1 MGSQASSPCSK
12 AMVPETESSVS
23 ESFEAPQKVPEGPVS
38 GSAAECVQKPQQAQ
52 GVNSSEHSSELHL
65 VLGCG
70 FHNSKSPV
78 WQAFPDPSGA
88 RYNPPAATLPLPFEL
103 YGQPFYRG
111 FQWEKKP
118 ARVGSMANAT
128 LPWTLGGPRETCP
141 AELHC
146 LIWVHRY
153 FGDCVCNF
161 RDGVSFT
168 LGMMSVVAW
177 GVAEIPQIVTNFFA
191 GSTEGV
197 SLAFLMTWTVGD
209 VFNLAGCYLEPAT
222 LPTQYYMALM
232 YTITTI
238 VLVAQTVYYEVL
250 MPHKEVVED
259 EDEQEDGGTAV
270 QDSVSVSTTAV
281 TLQTPLLQGQQQQQA
296 PSSPVGVPQGVP
308 IPVGPRSGI
317 LSVPLSRKSSH
328 RDIHI
333 HSARSLVS
341 CHTPTMGSFVPGSYG
356 HHPHGSHGG
365 GHHPHSLH
373 ARHAQHHVGSLL
385 SQSPGQGVP
394 HISLPT
400 NSPVTRAVAF
410 GMLLVGCLRIGTLS
424 HSLFSASNPNHLA
437 PIPDHSTPT
446 FSSTSALSS
455 PFPSLSASSSADPG
469 LESHHLPAQVF
480 PMRRRLLQASTRG
493 LFSQHLLT
501 DGDDEEPSALGELLG
516 WLMAAIYMGGR
527 IPQIYLNIQRGTV
540 EGLSPLM
547 FLFALVGNATYV
559 GSILARSM
567 EWRHIKPNM
576 PWLVDAAVC
585 VLLDLFI
592 LCQFAYYSYKNSKE
606 ESTDDDYEEVK

>member
-1 MGSQASSPCSK
+1 
-12 AMVPETESSVS
+12 
-23 ESFEAPQKVPEGPVS
+23 
-38 GSAAECVQKPQQAQ
+38 
-52 GVNSSEHSSELHL
+52 
-65 VLGCG
+65 
-70 FHNSKSPV
+70 
-78 WQAFPDPSGA
+78 
-88 RYNPPAATLPLPFEL
+88 
-103 YGQPFYRG
+103 
-111 FQWEKKP
+111 
-118 ARVGSMANAT
+118 MANAT
-128 LPWTLGGPRETCP
+128 LPWTLGGPRGSCP

-161 RDGVSFT
+161 RDGLSFT

-197 SLAFLMTWTVGD
+197 SLTFLMTWTVGD

-238 VLVAQTVYYEVL
+238 MLVAQTVYYEVL
-250 MPHKEVVED
+250 VPHKEVAEEED
-259 EDEQEDGGTAV
+259 EEGDSVAV
-270 QDSVSVSTTAV
+270 QDSITASSTV
-281 TLQTPLLQGQQQQQA
+281 QTPLLQGQQQQQQA
-296 PSSPVGVPQGVP
+296 SSGPVGVPQGVP
-308 IPVGPRSGI
+308 IPVGPRSEI

-341 CHTPTMGSFVPGSYG
+341 CHTPTMGSFVPGSHG
-356 HHPHGSHGG
+356 HHPHGSHG

-373 ARHAQHHVGSLL
+373 ARHTQHHVGSLL

-394 HISLPT
+394 HISLRN

-410 GMLLVGCLRIGTLS
+410 GMLLVGCLRIGALS
-424 HSLFSASNPNHLA
+424 HSLFSASSTPNHLG
-437 PIPDHSTPT
+437 PIPYHSDPAVTS
-446 FSSTSALSS
+446 SSTSPLSS
-455 PFPSLSASSSADPG
+455 LFPSLSASSSADPG
-469 LESHHLPAQVF
+469 LESYRLPAQVF

-559 GSILARSM
+559 GSIVARSM
-567 EWRHIKPNM
+567 EWRHIKPNL

>member
-1 MGSQASSPCSK
+1 
-12 AMVPETESSVS
+12 
-23 ESFEAPQKVPEGPVS
+23 
-38 GSAAECVQKPQQAQ
+38 
-52 GVNSSEHSSELHL
+52 
-65 VLGCG
+65 
-70 FHNSKSPV
+70 
-78 WQAFPDPSGA
+78 
-88 RYNPPAATLPLPFEL
+88 
-103 YGQPFYRG
+103 
-111 FQWEKKP
+111 
-118 ARVGSMANAT
+118 MANAT
-128 LPWTLGGPRETCP
+128 LPWTLGGPRGSCP

-161 RDGVSFT
+161 RDGLSFT

-197 SLAFLMTWTVGD
+197 SLTFLMTWTVGD

-222 LPTQYYMALM
+222 M

-250 MPHKEVVED
+250 VPHKEVAEEED
-259 EDEQEDGGTAV
+259 EEGDSVAV
-270 QDSVSVSTTAV
+270 QDSITASSTV
-281 TLQTPLLQGQQQQQA
+281 QTPLLQGQQQQQQA
-296 PSSPVGVPQGVP
+296 SSGPVGVPQGVP
-308 IPVGPRSGI
+308 IPVGPRSEI

-333 HSARSLVS
+333 QSVPVPARHPSLTPLIPLPVIVHVLSVSVLLSPTSASTATSTSHPVPHAHHGLISSIQDSLQASLLTHLLSPPPSPPHSSARSLVS
-341 CHTPTMGSFVPGSYG
+341 CHTPTMGSFVPGSHG
-356 HHPHGSHGG
+356 HHPHGSHG

-373 ARHAQHHVGSLL
+373 ARHTQHHVGSLL

-394 HISLPT
+394 HISLRN

-410 GMLLVGCLRIGTLS
+410 GMLLVGCLRIGALS
-424 HSLFSASNPNHLA
+424 HSLFSASSTPNHLG
-437 PIPDHSTPT
+437 PIPYHSDPAVTS
-446 FSSTSALSS
+446 SSTSPLSS
-455 PFPSLSASSSADPG
+455 LFPSLSASSSADPG
-469 LESHHLPAQVF
+469 LESYRLPAQVF

-559 GSILARSM
+559 GRSGTLAAR
-567 EWRHIKPNM
+567 KPQ
-576 PWLVDAAVC
+576 LA
-585 VLLDLFI
+585 
-592 LCQFAYYSYKNSKE
+592 
-606 ESTDDDYEEVK
+606 

>member
-1 MGSQASSPCSK
+1 MGNQASSACS
-12 AMVPETESSVS
+12 MDV
-23 ESFEAPQKVPEGPVS
+23 VPEGPVS
-38 GSAAECVQKPQQAQ
+38 GSAAECLQKPRQAATAAQ
-52 GVNSSEHSSELHL
+52 GVNHSEHSSEPHL
-65 VLGCG
+65 VLGCS
-70 FHNSKSPV
+70 FHNSQSPV

-88 RYNPPAATLPLPFEL
+88 RFNPPASTLPLPFEL

-111 FQWEKKP
+111 FQWEKKNSSVKDWEVQP

-128 LPWTLGGPRETCP
+128 LPWTLGGPRESCP

-250 MPHKEVVED
+250 VPHKEVVED

-270 QDSVSVSTTAV
+270 QDSISASSTTAV

-296 PSSPVGVPQGVP
+296 PSVPVGVPQGVP
-308 IPVGPRSGI
+308 IPVAPRSEI

-341 CHTPTMGSFVPGSYG
+341 CHTPTMGSFVPGSHG
-356 HHPHGSHGG
+356 H
-365 GHHPHSLH
+365 HHPHSLH
-373 ARHAQHHVGSLL
+373 SRHTPHHVGSLL

-394 HISLPT
+394 HISLRN

-410 GMLLVGCLRIGTLS
+410 GMLLVGCLRIGSLS
-424 HSLFSASNPNHLA
+424 HSLFSASTPSHLA
-437 PIPDHSTPT
+437 SAPHHSTPT
-446 FSSTSALSS
+446 FTSSSTSPLSS
-455 PFPSLSASSSADPG
+455 LFPSLSSSPPSSADPG
-469 LESHHLPAQVF
+469 LESYHLPAQVF
-480 PMRRRLLQASTRG
+480 SMRRRLLQANTHG
-493 LFSQHLLT
+493 LFSQHLLM

-585 VLLDLFI
+585 VLLDLFVSPHTS
-592 LCQFAYYSYKNSKE
+592 L
-606 ESTDDDYEEVK
+606 

>member
-1 MGSQASSPCSK
+1 
-12 AMVPETESSVS
+12 
-23 ESFEAPQKVPEGPVS
+23 
-38 GSAAECVQKPQQAQ
+38 
-52 GVNSSEHSSELHL
+52 
-65 VLGCG
+65 
-70 FHNSKSPV
+70 
-78 WQAFPDPSGA
+78 
-88 RYNPPAATLPLPFEL
+88 
-103 YGQPFYRG
+103 
-111 FQWEKKP
+111 
-118 ARVGSMANAT
+118 
-128 LPWTLGGPRETCP
+128 
-141 AELHC
+141 
-146 LIWVHRY
+146 
-153 FGDCVCNF
+153 
-161 RDGVSFT
+161 
-168 LGMMSVVAW
+168 
-177 GVAEIPQIVTNFFA
+177 
-191 GSTEGV
+191 
-197 SLAFLMTWTVGD
+197 
-209 VFNLAGCYLEPAT
+209 
-222 LPTQYYMALM
+222 M

-250 MPHKEVVED
+250 VPHKEVAEEED
-259 EDEQEDGGTAV
+259 EEGDSVAV
-270 QDSVSVSTTAV
+270 QDSITASSTV
-281 TLQTPLLQGQQQQQA
+281 QTPLLQGQQQQQQQQQA
-296 PSSPVGVPQGVP
+296 SSGPVGVPQGVP
-308 IPVGPRSGI
+308 IPVGPRSEI

-341 CHTPTMGSFVPGSYG
+341 CHTPTMGSFVPGSHG
-356 HHPHGSHGG
+356 HHPHGSHG

-394 HISLPT
+394 HISLRN

-424 HSLFSASNPNHLA
+424 HSLFSASSTPNHLG
-437 PIPDHSTPT
+437 PIPYHSDPAVTS
-446 FSSTSALSS
+446 SSTSPLSS
-455 PFPSLSASSSADPG
+455 LFPSLSASSSADPG
-469 LESHHLPAQVF
+469 LESYRLPAQVF

-559 GSILARSM
+559 GSIVARSM
-567 EWRHIKPNM
+567 EWRHIKPNL

>member
-1 MGSQASSPCSK
+1 
-12 AMVPETESSVS
+12 
-23 ESFEAPQKVPEGPVS
+23 
-38 GSAAECVQKPQQAQ
+38 
-52 GVNSSEHSSELHL
+52 
-65 VLGCG
+65 
-70 FHNSKSPV
+70 
-78 WQAFPDPSGA
+78 
-88 RYNPPAATLPLPFEL
+88 
-103 YGQPFYRG
+103 
-111 FQWEKKP
+111 
-118 ARVGSMANAT
+118 MANAT
-128 LPWTLGGPRETCP
+128 LPWTLGGPRSSCP

-146 LIWVHRY
+146 LEWAHRY
-153 FGDCVCNF
+153 FGDCVCNY

-238 VLVAQTVYYEVL
+238 VLVAQTVYYEVVV
-250 MPHKEVVED
+250 PHKEVDEGEEEEGEVETA
-259 EDEQEDGGTAV
+259 DGVCSSTAI
-270 QDSVSVSTTAV
+270 TA
-281 TLQTPLLQGQQQQQA
+281 QTPLLHAQQQPA
-296 PSSPVGVPQGVP
+296 STPVGVPQGVP
-308 IPVGPRSGI
+308 IPAGPRSEI

-333 HSARSLVS
+333 HSARSLAS
-341 CHTPTMGSFVPGSYG
+341 CHTPTMGSFVPGSHG
-356 HHPHGSHGG
+356 HHPG
-365 GHHPHSLH
+365 SLH
-373 ARHAQHHVGSLL
+373 HRHTQHHVGSLL

-394 HISLPT
+394 HISLHS

-410 GMLLVGCLRIGTLS
+410 GMLLVGCLRIGSLS
-424 HSLFSASNPNHLA
+424 HSLFSASSNTH
-437 PIPDHSTPT
+437 
-446 FSSTSALSS
+446 FSSNPHQNPALTSSSSSFTPLSS
-455 PFPSLSASSSADPG
+455 LFPTISSSSSPLDLVSQPRP
-469 LESHHLPAQVF
+469 SQVF
-480 PMRRRLLQASTRG
+480 PMRRRLLQASTHG
-493 LFSQHLLT
+493 LFAQHSLK
-501 DGDDEEPSALGELLG
+501 DGDDEQPSALGELLG

-559 GSILARSM
+559 GSIVARSM
-567 EWRHIKPNM
+567 EWRHIKPNL

-592 LCQFAYYSYKNSKE
+592 LCQFAYYTYRNSKE
-606 ESTDDDYEEVK
+606 EGTEGEYEDAK